1 MNIGRTNF
9 GSSKSVDQNVVNP
22 NVIKMGAIK
31 TNCAQTRSLFSLYL
45 DGRTSGSEM
54 HALNRH
60 IEQCAGCAREYAAM
74 QRTQQLLANLGPK
87 KAPPDLALK
96 LRVAISREAA
106 VKRRPRYEGVQV
118 RLQNTLN
125 AFMVPATA
133 GLVSAILFFGLLLGF
148 FALPAELRASSGDVP
163 LMLYIGPELERSAFG
178 TSLGNVGDDA
188 LVIEADVDANGR
200 VEDYHILSQP
210 DDAKAVLPQL
220 KNMLIFTTFR
230 PALSM
235 GRPTTGRAVL
245 SFSKI
250 SVRG

>member
-1 MNIGRTNF
+1 MKFVGRNFVGTN
-9 GSSKSVDQNVVNP
+9 
-22 NVIKMGAIK
+22 GAAMD
-31 TNCAQTRSLFSLYL
+31 CAETRKLFSPYL
-45 DGRTSGSEM
+45 DGRVSGSQM
-54 HALNRH
+54 RALTRH
-60 IEQCAGCAREYAAM
+60 MEQCAGCAREYAAT
-74 QRTQQLLANLGPK
+74 QRTQQFLTSLGPK

-96 LRVAISREAA
+96 LRVAISREAEL
-106 VKRRPRYEGVQV
+106 KRRPPYEGALV
-118 RLQNTLN
+118 RLQNALN

-133 GLVSAILFFGLLLGF
+133 GLVSAVLFFGLLLGF

-163 LMLYIGPELERSAFG
+163 LMLYTEPELERSAFG

-210 DDAKAVLPQL
+210 DDAKAMLPQL

-250 SVRG
+250 SVKG

>member
-1 MNIGRTNF
+1 MNIGRTIF
-9 GSSKSVDQNVVNP
+9 GGTKFGGTKSGGPNVV
-22 NVIKMGAIK
+22 KMS
-31 TNCAQTRSLFSLYL
+31 CDQTRSLFSLYL
-45 DGRTSGSEM
+45 DGRTSGSQM
-54 HALNRH
+54 HALTRH

-106 VKRRPRYEGVQV
+106 VQRRPRYEGVQV
-118 RLQNTLN
+118 RLQNALN

-148 FALPAELRASSGDVP
+148 FALPAELRANSGDVP
-163 LMLYIGPELERSAFG
+163 LMLYTQPELERSAFG

-200 VEDYHILSQP
+200 IEDYHILSQP